1 MIRVAWAQIRHSPSR
16 LLAVLL
22 AVVLS
27 AAMLAGTVVFQG
39 TSTASMA
46 TVTAAPLKPVD
57 VVIDPGDADAGSL
70 KPSWAEDVLA
80 KADMGGMV
88 RATAPYYAATVTMYG
103 AGARGTANVYS
114 VSSDPSLRWFGLES
128 GDWPDNAGQIVVS
141 RDTAD
146 GLGVR
151 VGGRVTLKSSD
162 GTKRVVTVSGINDVR
177 FKPMTGTDYAIYAD
191 PSYFGDATPGE
202 LFVKLDD
209 SPDAAAAVQRLA
221 RAAAADGVT
230 AVTGAEMIRQASAM
244 MAGGS
249 DQLTAIMAVFAAIA
263 LCAAM
268 MVISSTYRTLTAQ
281 RTRDIA
287 MLRLIG
293 ARRANIRSMVL
304 SEALITA
311 VAGTLIGGLVGVGGG
326 YAAMTAMGQAFGG
339 FAANPLLLAGAL
351 LLTVAAT
358 VLAAWTT
365 VRRATRIPPIQALDG
380 ATQTDGAA
388 GVGTGGRM
396 LDIQASR
403 IVFGVL
409 CAIAGVALLWVGAAG
424 FHMPIAL
431 VGGLALALGLV
442 LALPG
447 LVAML
452 MPAIGMLST
461 ACGLA
466 GKLAA
471 SSLTANARRAGGT
484 VTAVAFGISLIA
496 ALSSAAST
504 GTGTINADLD
514 YRYPVSAALY
524 TPDNSSL
531 SGKVL
536 QRASEITDAQAAYP
550 VRTTAIGQTP
560 DGRRTTPKVLDV
572 IPDEAAAVFTADS
585 PWPAG
590 MSDGM
595 PVALVH
601 PRYMSAIGIKEGDT
615 LAITVADTTVTVR
628 AQASQLTESPELAVI
643 ITDSQLAMLPNAATI
658 RSALKTSMVWFKAGP
673 GVNRASLAKQV
684 DHLAA
689 ADPNATVGGG
699 IAESNDILNVLN
711 MLVMLS
717 YAMLAITV
725 IISLTGLANQLA
737 LAVIERTSEI
747 SMLRALGVRRGTVR
761 AEIAIEALTLTVI
774 GTVIGLLVGLP
785 LGIAGVKAQI
795 GGMTG
800 QFTVAMPWTQIGV
813 LIPVILAA
821 GLLASIIPARN
832 ATRIQPAQGLTS

>member
-70 KPSWAEDVLA
+70 KPSWAKDVLA

-114 VSSDPSLRWFGLES
+114 VSRDPSLRWFGLES
-128 GDWPDNAGQIVVS
+128 GDWPDSAGQIVVS

-177 FKPMTGTDYAIYAD
+177 FKPMTGTDYAVYAD

-202 LFVKLDD
+202 LFVKLDG
-209 SPDAAAAVQRLA
+209 SSDAAAAVQRLA

-531 SGKVL
+531 SDKVL

-572 IPDEAAAVFTADS
+572 IPDEAAAVFTTDS

-601 PRYMSAIGIKEGDT
+601 PRYMSAIGIKEGDA

>member
-70 KPSWAEDVLA
+70 KPSWAKDVLA

-114 VSSDPSLRWFGLES
+114 VSRDPSLRWFGLES
-128 GDWPDNAGQIVVS
+128 GDWPDSAGQIVVS

-177 FKPMTGTDYAIYAD
+177 FKPMTGTDYAVYAD

-351 LLTVAAT
+351 LLTVAAM

-466 GKLAA
+466 SKLAA

-531 SGKVL
+531 SDKVL

-601 PRYMSAIGIKEGDT
+601 PRYMSAIGIKEGDA

-800 QFTVAMPWTQIGV
+800 QFTVAMPWTQISV

-821 GLLASIIPARN
+821 GLISSIIPARN
-832 ATRIQPAQGLTS
+832 AIRIQPAQGLTS